1 MNVEVLSD
9 AALSTANHLT
19 CAYPLATSCRD
30 GSVVCL
36 YRVGRE
42 KHSYDGILVSQR
54 SADLGQSW
62 SEPVTVFDG
71 RRLAPPRAAL
81 NGGLCL
87 CGDDSLFAAFEAV
100 EVTTPDTYMF
110 SAEGFEKR
118 RLLITARSRDAGR
131 SWGPSVRVDESV
143 LGCPLG
149 PTSNPEALANGRLF
163 LPGERDLEGGRLGI
177 CASFSDDWGSTLE
190 PVQDLIADPAG
201 SLSLCDARFAVFAD
215 GQVLAMLWAF
225 RAEDEETV
233 EVHRSVSDD
242 HGLTWS
248 AARPVG
254 YLGQIT
260 APLVIAGD
268 TVLAISNY
276 RWPPQGSRLWV
287 SRDRGVTWPVEE
299 SVLMWD
305 ADQRR
310 MLARPAPVQ
319 DRGANEGVWDA
330 LATFSFGTPD
340 LTALPD
346 GTVLLTY
353 YAETDGLAQV
363 RACRFRAET

>member
-163 LPGERDLEGGRLGI
+163 LPGERDLEVGSSFP
-177 CASFSDDWGSTLE
+177 ASATSR
-190 PVQDLIADPAG
+190 AAG
-201 SLSLCDARFAVFAD
+201 SASAPASPTIGVQPWSRSRTSSPTR
-215 GQVLAMLWAF
+215 
-225 RAEDEETV
+225 RA
-233 EVHRSVSDD
+233 
-242 HGLTWS
+242 
-248 AARPVG
+248 P
-254 YLGQIT
+254 
-260 APLVIAGD
+260 
-268 TVLAISNY
+268 
-276 RWPPQGSRLWV
+276 
-287 SRDRGVTWPVEE
+287 
-299 SVLMWD
+299 
-305 ADQRR
+305 
-310 MLARPAPVQ
+310 
-319 DRGANEGVWDA
+319 
-330 LATFSFGTPD
+330 
-340 LTALPD
+340 
-346 GTVLLTY
+346 
-353 YAETDGLAQV
+353 
-363 RACRFRAET
+363 